1 MDIPDDL
8 IGRPGPRSVSPV
20 FGRHFG
26 FSDELYRY
34 DTSIKVSIDSVVHW
48 GSKIH
53 VSVAIVLI
61 RFLMS
66 AKRRTYFLQIRG
78 TKNMN
83 TRNEMMQ
90 K

>member
-1 MDIPDDL
+1 MI
-8 IGRPGPRSVSPV
+8 
-20 FGRHFG
+20 H
-26 FSDELYRY
+26 
-34 DTSIKVSIDSVVHW
+34 TSIKVSDSVVHW

-66 AKRRTYFLQIRG
+66 AKSRRTYFLQIRG

>member
-1 MDIPDDL
+1 MM
-8 IGRPGPRSVSPV
+8 
-20 FGRHFG
+20 H
-26 FSDELYRY
+26 
-34 DTSIKVSIDSVVHW
+34 TSIKDSDSVVHW

-61 RFLMS
+61 GFLMS
-66 AKRRTYFLQIRG
+66 AKSRTDFLRIRG

-90 K
+90 